1 MGFWLFVFIM
11 DLVAPFTMIGFG
23 KLFMKNAPKHINSAF
38 GYRTHMS
45 SINRDTWEFA
55 HKFAGKIW
63 YICGL
68 SALPPSIIVMIS
80 ILGKSRDT
88 IGYIGAAV
96 LAVQSVLIFA
106 VIPATEIALRIKFDK
121 NGRRKEVI

>member
-23 KLFMKNAPKHINSAF
+23 KLFMKNAPKQINSAF

-55 HKFAGKIW
+55 HKYAGKIW

-68 SALPPSIIVMIS
+68 FSLPPTIIVMLS
-80 ILGKSRDT
+80 TLDKSRDT
-88 IGYIGAAV
+88 IGNIGAAV
-96 LAVQSVLIFA
+96 EAAQMILLLA
-106 VIPATEIALRIKFDK
+106 VIPATEIALRKHFDK
-121 NGRRKEVI
+121 SGRRKEP